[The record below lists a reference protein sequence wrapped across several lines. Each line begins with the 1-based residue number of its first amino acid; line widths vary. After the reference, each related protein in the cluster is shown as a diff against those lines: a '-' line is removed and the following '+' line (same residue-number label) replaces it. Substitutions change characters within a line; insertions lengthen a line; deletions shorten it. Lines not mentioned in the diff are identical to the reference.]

1 MPVRFIV
8 LFINKLL
15 LNNACTKRFRK
26 YKNPRLSKK
35 LPVLKESAPL
45 RYFTFFYLYAMQGIP
60 AGFALTAIANY
71 LIGKG
76 VSAISIGTFDAVIGV
91 PWIFQFIWGAL
102 IDRYQFSLMGH
113 RKHWIVFSQ
122 FAALVV
128 TLSLLLV
135 KNPVKELNYI
145 MVAFFIHSI
154 FASIQDASVDA
165 AAIAITPV
173 KEQGRINAFMRSGLL
188 LGVAV
193 GAAGFSTLLHF
204 YGFFY
209 AAAAQSL
216 LLLLF
221 TVLTYLTKIDRS
233 DSYLPSFSLKK
244 ESFVTPNQHE
254 NPGLKWLFK
263 QLYKGIVHKNSLRV
277 FGLIALVYLC
287 LSVFIR
293 SFSFHLIH
301 NLHWDDNQLSVLQGT
316 WGSLVTVI
324 VTLGGGILAD
334 RIGPGKLQLLVVI
347 AICVFFLVFNSLG
360 FLWFHRSVSTSG
372 VLIYSLADPIFSVA
386 AMPVLMALCLAKVE
400 GSQFTTYM
408 AIVNLCDVI
417 GAYVSGWGMS
427 VTNAPV
433 IGFICGMLLLV
444 ALVLSKTV
452 FNASF
457 MAQKSTSSSKA

>member
-1 MPVRFIV
+1 
-8 LFINKLL
+8 
-15 LNNACTKRFRK
+15 
-26 YKNPRLSKK
+26 
-35 LPVLKESAPL
+35 
-45 RYFTFFYLYAMQGIP
+45 MQGIP
-60 AGFALTAIANY
+60 AGFALTAIANF

-76 VSAISIGTFDAVIGV
+76 VSAITIGSFDAIIGI
-91 PWIFQFIWGAL
+91 PWVFQFIWGAL

-122 FAALVV
+122 VAALLV

-145 MVAFFIHSI
+145 MIAFFIHSI

-173 KEQGRINAFMRSGLL
+173 KEQGRINAFMRSGML

-193 GAAGFSTLLHF
+193 GAAGFSTLLHY
-204 YGFFY
+204 YGFYY
-209 AAAAQSL
+209 AAIGQSL

-233 DSYLPSFSLKK
+233 DSYWPSFNVKADFHSSKLK
-244 ESFVTPNQHE
+244 TE
-254 NPGLKWLFK
+254 NPDLKWLFK
-263 QLYKGIVHKNSLRV
+263 TLYKGIVHQNSLRV

-287 LSVFIR
+287 LSIFIR

-316 WGSLVTVI
+316 WGSIITIV
-324 VTLGGGILAD
+324 VTLSGGVLAD
-334 RIGPGKLQLLVVI
+334 RIGPGKLQLLVII
-347 AICVFFLVFNSLG
+347 AICAFFLIFSGLG
-360 FLWFHRSVSTSG
+360 SFWFHHSLSTSG

-427 VTNAPV
+427 ITTAPV
-433 IGFICGMLLLV
+433 IGLICGISLLIAMILSRSSFRAYYKAHKLV
-444 ALVLSKTV
+444 RTEV
-452 FNASF
+452 
-457 MAQKSTSSSKA
+457 

>member
-1 MPVRFIV
+1 MR
-8 LFINKLL
+8 
-15 LNNACTKRFRK
+15 
-26 YKNPRLSKK
+26 YK
-35 LPVLKESAPL
+35 LPVLKESARL

-76 VSAISIGTFDAVIGV
+76 VSAITVGSFDALIGM
-91 PWIFQFIWGAL
+91 PWVFQFIWGPL

-113 RKHWIVFSQ
+113 RKHWIIFSQ
-122 FAALVV
+122 IITLLI

-135 KNPVKELNYI
+135 TDPVAQI
-145 MVAFFIHSI
+145 SFVTAAFVIHST

-165 AAIAITPV
+165 TAIAIVPV
-173 KEQGRINAFMRSGLL
+173 LEQGRVNAFMRAGLL

-193 GAAGFSTLLHF
+193 GAAGLSTLLHM
-204 YGFFY
+204 YGFLY
-209 AAAAQSL
+209 AAAGQSL
-216 LLLLF
+216 LLLI
-221 TVLTYLTKIDRS
+221 LTIATYFTKIDRT
-233 DSYLPSFSLKK
+233 DSYRFSFHIRQSPSP
-244 ESFVTPNQHE
+244 EQNDEE
-254 NPGLKWLFK
+254 NPSLKWLFT
-263 QLYKGIVHKNSLRV
+263 QLYRGIVHKKSLQI

-287 LSVFIR
+287 MSIFIR

-316 WGSLVTVI
+316 WGSAVTVV

-334 RIGPGKLQLLVVI
+334 RIGPGKLQFLVVG
-347 AICVFFLVFNSLG
+347 ALCLFFLFFDSLG
-360 FLWFHRSVSTSG
+360 AMWYHHQVSVSG
-372 VLIYSLADPIFSVA
+372 ILLYSLADPLFSVA

-427 VTNAPV
+427 VTTAPV
-433 IGFICGMLLLV
+433 IGFICGMAILI
-444 ALVLSKTV
+444 ALILSRIKTKKPV
-452 FNASF
+452 INYA
-457 MAQKSTSSSKA
+457 

>member
-1 MPVRFIV
+1 LPFK
-8 LFINKLL
+8 F
-15 LNNACTKRFRK
+15 
-26 YKNPRLSKK
+26 
-35 LPVLKESAPL
+35 PVLKESAQL

-60 AGFALTAIANY
+60 AGFALTAIANF
-71 LIGKG
+71 LIGQG
-76 VSAISIGTFDAVIGV
+76 VSAITIGSFDAVIGI

-122 FAALVV
+122 FAALLV

-135 KNPVKELNYI
+135 KNPVKELNFMMI
-145 MVAFFIHSI
+145 AFFIHSI

-165 AAIAITPV
+165 AAIAIVPV
-173 KEQGRINAFMRSGLL
+173 AEQGRVNAFMRSGML

-204 YGFFY
+204 YGFYY
-209 AAAAQSL
+209 AAAVQSL

-221 TVLTYLTKIDRS
+221 TGLTYLTKIDRS
-233 DSYLPSFSLKK
+233 DSYRPSFNFKIKHPASPAQK
-244 ESFVTPNQHE
+244 TE
-254 NPGLKWLFK
+254 NPDLKWLYK
-263 QLYKGIVHKNSLRV
+263 QLYKGIVHKKSLRV

-287 LSVFIR
+287 LSIFIR

-301 NLHWDDNQLSVLQGT
+301 NLHWNDNQLSVLQGT
-316 WGSLVTVI
+316 WGSIITI
-324 VTLGGGILAD
+324 AVTLSGGILAD
-334 RIGPGKLQLLVVI
+334 RIGPGKLQLLVVV
-347 AICVFFLVFNSLG
+347 AICAFFLVFSSLG
-360 FLWFHRSVSTSG
+360 SFWFHRSLSTGG
-372 VLIYSLADPIFSVA
+372 VLVYSLADPIFSVA

-427 VTNAPV
+427 VTSAPV
-433 IGFICGMLLLV
+433 IGVVCGASLLI
-444 ALVLSKTV
+444 ALVLSR
-452 FNASF
+452 ASF
-457 MAQKSTSSSKA
+457 RTSFSTQKLLSSSEA